1 MDSADRESDVQ
12 PLDVVFKCHDPL
24 SLAQVEVEGPL
35 SFQGQDVVILVKKF
49 RLSEPQHNLLSK
61 GLYFDSRH
69 RQRSKNHNF
78 NGTYKIITEK

>member
-35 SFQGQDVVILVKKF
+35 SFQGQDVVILVKKLDF
-49 RLSEPQHNLLSK
+49 L
-61 GLYFDSRH
+61 
-69 RQRSKNHNF
+69 NHSITSLVRVYISTADI
-78 NGTYKIITEK
+78 GRDQKITISMGPTK